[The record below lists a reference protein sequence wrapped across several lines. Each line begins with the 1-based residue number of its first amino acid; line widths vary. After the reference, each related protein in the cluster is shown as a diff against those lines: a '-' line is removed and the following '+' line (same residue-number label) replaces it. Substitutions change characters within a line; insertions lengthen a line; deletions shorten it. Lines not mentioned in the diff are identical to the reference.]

1 MFLYF
6 DKNLTLKTKIDHGER
21 PRQGSDLNITVCLDA
36 DFWTNPDNIKIWG
49 VNGADL
55 WIIKLVLTVP
65 DKTQSVD
72 YFTSDKGELR
82 VFEKLYESEIVYD
95 LVPGTSYYMYDFHFS
110 AKEATQKFGKLTANL
125 YFVRD
130 ITTDDYVK
138 LASAYQWEHNYS
150 SVILK
155 ANEVG
160 ISYGSEYKKM
170 VGNGETTVSNLT
182 KTPIAYG
189 KNEPTSLTD
198 TSSGYYYEIDQQ
210 SVWIYGNV
218 EYYDSITK
226 STQTISQ
233 WIRALQFNPNTDVL
247 VKNDET
253 KAFGSAEITVE
264 KTVGYAQK
272 VIDQLISIKYEDI
285 MREFTKVYAAIN
297 VAGTRPDWAEINNT
311 SPAFIL
317 NKPDLNK
324 MSAEIESKLIQTA
337 LISPENTYIVWKGD
351 HFPSLELPTVKG
363 FKAQAG
369 FKIDF
374 GDGEYKEF
382 DTASAD
388 VVTHTYTDG
397 VDYHLISVN
406 DLYVNMFKNDPAV
419 MGVYI
424 GNTVKTMPNGRFSI
438 PNGIFSG
445 CEDLQTAN
453 ISDNVKEVGEYAFF
467 DAMRL
472 KNIQFGKNIET
483 IKKCAFS
490 QCHSLKKVIIPD
502 KVKEID
508 QEAFANIL
516 YLKEVQFGEKVESV
530 AIKAFAACY
539 RLTNVKLGKSIKNIG
554 ASAFL
559 KTIGAPPFGDHSST
573 IYTIEVEA
581 TTPPTLG
588 DNAFELSYVD
598 KIFVPES
605 AYEAYK
611 TAWSAYADKIV
622 YKIDNSHLTS
632 KVDKLNS
639 DSTNLTEN
647 SDVKVYAQ
655 NTDKEGYANAS
666 ESNKAHTIVK
676 RGANKEIK
684 IGDAMQADEATSLGQ
699 LNTAKDDLNNNIAI
713 DPNKTYVL
721 FVGKTINISC
731 GSSFSNYQIDMGD
744 GTVYP
749 KDTTVD
755 GTLIE
760 HIYAKDRAHLIAVSG
775 TAPNDTFDLAFSGTG
790 NLYRVI
796 QFADGIKKIGDVIG
810 DTAVRVCV
818 LPETLEEITAENAF
832 ANAKVVYCPAANPPT
847 IATGVFADSE
857 KIFVKTTANTQYI
870 EAWQSLSEK
879 IVSEVDSSDLE
890 DLKGIGTRL
899 IQHISNINNPHKVTK
914 EQVGLDKVD
923 NTSDLDKPISK
934 ATQAALDQKIGA
946 GGGAIVGDMTIQG
959 NLTVRGTATYENVQS
974 LNVKDAIIVTNI
986 DGEPLNAALSGLAI
1000 KKNSSKV
1007 YGLMYDP
1014 TDDTVKFGE
1023 GVLDAENKHFTFS
1036 SEYEGKPIATRA
1048 DSKDLVEAHII
1059 KWDSYI
1065 NAFVDSGVKVS
1076 DLAKSSV
1083 FDLKHSKIQ
1092 NTDLNGNKEDSWG
1105 TEEANTDLT
1114 IYSKSFYLKDG
1125 EQTEKYTGVTVG
1137 DGYVNITHSG
1147 SAGNAK
1153 FAMLENEFLITSSD
1167 ANGKTATVEITPDGA
1182 TIDNYDVMTSKG
1194 GTFIARPKVQENG
1207 EAVSV
1212 ALIKDIANFLAK
1224 QSVGD
1229 NYSCVITNENGAFKI
1244 EITQSGEQSATHSF
1258 GVSKDGVMVDNEN
1271 IPTAGKLNKLLAQ
1284 IDENIIINPDKT
1296 YLLFGGTTFAAPQ
1309 VAYDIDFGDGTI
1321 YDKQSAIN
1329 HTYTDGFDYHII
1341 TISTG
1346 SATTFSLGAN
1356 STTLGS
1362 DASFRVVHFAEGLT
1376 NIQTFG
1382 ENVKTEVAIFPST
1395 VTAIG
1400 SNVLNKVDLV
1410 YINADLPPTRGSAS
1424 IEEAK
1429 KIFVKRTAN
1438 TIYKNAQDWLL
1449 LANNI
1454 VHEIDSSDIIGA
1466 GLSDEDIAR
1475 SVTLSNPSTATN
1487 GTLTELELS
1496 TLLASNLNFIIFNN
1510 EIYYLADKGHTEG
1523 IVSYTHNGWNGAAI
1537 QNKSINITLS
1547 TREWSLVT
1555 GSTDIKAFIHNIYI
1569 KGTDDGGNTVCEIRL
1584 KRLSAGATK
1593 ITSIAGLASLI
1604 DNNQVVEASGY
1615 KLVNGN
1621 YLSIPWIKNNSLY
1634 TVPATSAVGNPA
1646 WYNFTSMTCEVED
1659 TVDMFNFAK

>member
-36 DFWTNPDNIKIWG
+36 DFWTKPENIQRWG
-49 VNGADL
+49 VNGNDL
-55 WIIKLVLTVP
+55 WIIQLVLTAP
-65 DKTQSVD
+65 DTTQSIP
-72 YFTSDKGELR
+72 FFSDKGELR

-95 LVPGTSYYMYDFHFS
+95 LVPGTSYYMYDFQIPAKVATEQFGILKAIFS
-110 AKEATQKFGKLTANL
+110 FK
-125 YFVRD
+125 RD
-130 ITTDDYVK
+130 ITTADYVK
-138 LASAYQWEHNYS
+138 LASFDQWNNNYS

-155 ANEVG
+155 VNEVG
-160 ISYGSEYKKM
+160 ISYDNTNSEYKEM
-170 VGNGETTVSNLT
+170 VGNGQATVKNLIDTATDIDHGKGKPELTTS
-182 KTPIAYG
+182 K
-189 KNEPTSLTD
+189 
-198 TSSGYYYEIDQQ
+198 SGYYYDTVQR
-210 SVWIYGNV
+210 SVWIFKEIGNLTPKV
-218 EYYDSITK
+218 
-226 STQTISQ
+226 SQ
-233 WIRALQFNPNTDVL
+233 WVRALQFDPDTDIS

-253 KAFGSAEITVE
+253 KAFGTAEITVE

-297 VAGTRPDWAEINNT
+297 IAGTRPDWTET
-311 SPAFIL
+311 HSESPAFIL

-324 MSAEIESKLIQTA
+324 QYAELTNNLIQAT
-337 LISPENTYIVWKGD
+337 LISPDKTYIVAENNSLD
-351 HFPSLELPTVKG
+351 FPQNGLPSDVDING
-363 FKAQAG
+363 
-369 FKIDF
+369 IDF
-374 GDGEYKEF
+374 GDGSK
-382 DTASAD
+382 D
-388 VVTHTYTDG
+388 VYLDEQGKKYHKYTDG
-397 VDYHLISVN
+397 IKYHLVSV
-406 DLYVNMFKNDPAV
+406 DKLYDEMFQSSQQN
-419 MGVYI
+419 VYLSV
-424 GNTVKTMPNGRFSI
+424 GNSTNI
-438 PNGIFSG
+438 PQNAFRDNNLKSVI
-445 CEDLQTAN
+445 
-453 ISDNVKEVGEYAFF
+453 ISDNVTDIDYQAFYGCQYLESVEF
-467 DAMRL
+467 GG
-472 KNIQFGKNIET
+472 NIQNI
-483 IKKCAFS
+483 
-490 QCHSLKKVIIPD
+490 
-502 KVKEID
+502 KE
-508 QEAFANIL
+508 QAFANCL
-516 YLKEVQFGEKVESV
+516 
-530 AIKAFAACY
+530 A
-539 RLTNVKLGKSIKNIG
+539 LTEIKLGAKIATIG
-554 ASAFL
+554 KLAFYACPAL
-559 KTIGAPPFGDHSST
+559 KTIS
-573 IYTIEVEA
+573 IEA

-588 DNAFELSYVD
+588 EDAFITPIGDHATDYKCYVE

-632 KVDKLNS
+632 KVDKLDSNS
-639 DSTNLTEN
+639 TDLTEN

-655 NTDKEGYANAS
+655 TTDKEGYVNAS
-666 ESNKAHTIVK
+666 EANKEHTIVK

-684 IGDAMQADEATSLGQ
+684 IGDAMQVDEATSLGQ

-755 GTLIE
+755 GTPIK
-760 HIYAKDRAHLIAVSG
+760 HIYAKDRAHLIAISG

-796 QFADGIKKIGDVIG
+796 QFADGIKKIGNVIG
-810 DTAVRVCV
+810 DNAVRVCV

-847 IATGVFADSE
+847 IATGVFANSE
-857 KIFVKTTANTQYI
+857 KIFIKTSANTQYI
-870 EAWQSLSEK
+870 EAWKSLSNK
-879 IVSEVDSSDLE
+879 IVNEIDSSDL
-890 DLKGIGTRL
+890 KGLRSKIEKELDNHT
-899 IQHISNINNPHKVTK
+899 SNINNPHKVTK

-923 NTSDLDKPISK
+923 NTSDLDKPISN
-934 ATQAALDQKIGA
+934 ATRAALDQKIGA
-946 GGGAIVGDMTIQG
+946 GGGEIVGDVKIQG
-959 NLTVRGTATYENVQS
+959 NLTVTGTETYENVQS

-1023 GVLDAENKHFTFS
+1023 GFLDTKNKYFQFS
-1036 SEYEGKPIATRA
+1036 EHEGKPIATRA

-1137 DGYVNITHSG
+1137 DGYVNVVHSG

-1167 ANGKTATVEITPDGA
+1167 ANGKTVTVEITPDGA

-1244 EITQSGEQSATHSF
+1244 EITKSGEQSATHSF
-1258 GVSKDGVMVDNEN
+1258 GVSKDGVTVDNEN

-1547 TREWSLVT
+1547 TREWTLVT

-1569 KGTDDGGNTVCEIRL
+1569 KGTDDGGNTICEIRL

-1621 YLSIPWIKNNSLY
+1621 YLSVLWIKNNSLY
-1634 TVPATSAVGNPA
+1634 TVPATTAVGNPA

>member
-6 DKNLTLKTKIDHGER
+6 DKSLTLKTKIDHGER

-36 DFWTNPDNIKIWG
+36 DFWKDTKKWG
-49 VNGADL
+49 VNGNDL
-55 WIIKLVLTVP
+55 WIIKLILTVP

-95 LVPGTSYYMYDFHFS
+95 LVPGTSYYMYDFQIP
-110 AKEATQKFGKLTANL
+110 AKVATQQFGKLTANL

-138 LASAYQWEHNYS
+138 LASSDQWETNYPS
-150 SVILK
+150 IVLENS
-155 ANEVG
+155 EVG
-160 ISYGSEYKKM
+160 ISYGSEYKKF
-170 VGNGETTVSNLT
+170 VGDGYSTAKTLAKESIAHGSNAPTEETLS
-182 KTPIAYG
+182 
-189 KNEPTSLTD
+189 D
-198 TSSGYYYEIDQQ
+198 SGYYYETSQQ
-210 SVWIYGNV
+210 SVWIFKKIKNTTPEEFQWVRAVQFLPDDNVLGNW
-218 EYYDSITK
+218 D
-226 STQTISQ
+226 
-233 WIRALQFNPNTDVL
+233 A
-247 VKNDET
+247 T

-297 VAGTRPDWAEINNT
+297 IAGTRPDWAEINNT

-317 NKPDLNK
+317 NKPDLEK
-324 MSAEIESKLIQTA
+324 MHAELEAKLNDNLIQAA

-351 HFPSLELPTVKG
+351 HFPSLEVDGVEG
-363 FKAQAG
+363 FHAYEG

-374 GDGEYKEF
+374 GDGEHEEF
-382 DTASAD
+382 DPTRED
-388 VVTHTYTDG
+388 NIVTHNYTDG
-397 VDYHLISVN
+397 IDYHLITVSK
-406 DLYVNMFKNDPAV
+406 LYANMFANDPAV
-419 MGVYI
+419 VSVII
-424 GNTVKTMPNGRFSI
+424 GNNVENGKILGKTFYNCS
-438 PNGIFSG
+438 
-445 CEDLQTAN
+445 A
-453 ISDNVKEVGEYAFF
+453 
-467 DAMRL
+467 
-472 KNIQFGKNIET
+472 
-483 IKKCAFS
+483 
-490 QCHSLKKVIIPD
+490 LKKVIIPD
-502 KVKEID
+502 SITQIDSQAFGNCIALEEITFGKKVSQIVN
-508 QEAFANIL
+508 QAFASCHAL
-516 YLKEVQFGEKVESV
+516 SE
-530 AIKAFAACY
+530 IKLGSQVKSISDGAFAD
-539 RLTNVKLGKSIKNIG
+539 NGV
-554 ASAFL
+554 L
-559 KTIGAPPFGDHSST
+559 KIV
-573 IYTIEVEA
+573 YIET
-581 TTPPTLG
+581 TTPPRIGTG
-588 DNAFELSYVD
+588 TFPTNVE

-622 YKIDNSHLTS
+622 YKVDNSHLTS
-632 KVDKLNS
+632 KVDKLDS
-639 DSTNLTEN
+639 DSTDLTEN

-655 NTDKEGYANAS
+655 TADKEGYVNAS
-666 ESNKAHTIVK
+666 ESNKEHTIVK

-684 IGDAMQADEATSLGQ
+684 IGDAIQADEATSLGQ

-713 DPNKTYVL
+713 DPNKTYIL

-755 GTLIE
+755 GMPIE
-760 HIYAKDRAHLIAVSG
+760 HIYAKDRAHLIAISG
-775 TAPNDTFDLAFSGTG
+775 TAPNDTFDLAFSGTN
-790 NLYRVI
+790 NLYRII

-818 LPETLEEITAENAF
+818 LPEALEEITAENTF
-832 ANAKVVYCPAANPPT
+832 AKAKVVYCPAANPPT
-847 IATGVFADSE
+847 IATGVFSDSE
-857 KIFVKTTANTQYI
+857 KIFVKTSANTQYV
-870 EAWQSLSEK
+870 EAWGSLSEK

-914 EQVGLDKVD
+914 EQVGLGNVD

-959 NLTVRGTATYENVQS
+959 NLTVQGTATYENVQS

-1023 GVLDAENKHFTFS
+1023 GHLDAENKHFTF

-1048 DSKDLVEAHII
+1048 DSKDLVGAHII
-1059 KWDSYI
+1059 QWDSYI

-1105 TEEANTDLT
+1105 TEETDTDLT

-1125 EQTEKYTGVTVG
+1125 EQTEKYTGLTIG
-1137 DGYVNITHSG
+1137 DGYVNVVHSG

-1167 ANGKTATVEITPDGA
+1167 ANGKTVTVEITPDGA

-1244 EITQSGEQSATHSF
+1244 EITKSGEQSATHSF
-1258 GVSKDGVMVDNEN
+1258 GVSKDGVTVDNEN

-1346 SATTFSLGAN
+1346 SATTFSLGSN

-1547 TREWSLVT
+1547 TRAWSLVT

-1634 TVPATSAVGNPA
+1634 TVPATTAVGNPA

>member
-36 DFWTNPDNIKIWG
+36 DFWTDPDNIKIWG
-49 VNGADL
+49 VNGNDL

-82 VFEKLYESEIVYD
+82 VFKKLYESEIVYD

-130 ITTDDYVK
+130 ITTDDYIK
-138 LASAYQWEHNYS
+138 LASADQWETNYP
-150 SVILK
+150 SVVLE
-155 ANEVG
+155 NGEVG
-160 ISYGSEYKKM
+160 ISYGSEYKKFI
-170 VGNGETTVSNLT
+170 GDGYSTANTLAKESIEHGLNAPTEETPS
-182 KTPIAYG
+182 
-189 KNEPTSLTD
+189 D
-198 TSSGYYYEIDQQ
+198 SGYYYETSQQ
-210 SVWIYGNV
+210 SVWIFKKIKNTTP
-218 EYYDSITK
+218 EEF
-226 STQTISQ
+226 Q
-233 WIRALQFNPNTDVL
+233 WVRALQFLPDDNVL
-247 VKNDET
+247 GNWDAT

-297 VAGTRPDWAEINNT
+297 IAGTRPDWTVENT
-311 SPAFIL
+311 DSPAFIL
-317 NKPDLNK
+317 NKPNLEKMHAELEAKLNDN
-324 MSAEIESKLIQTA
+324 LIQAA
-337 LISPENTYIVWKGD
+337 LISPENTYIIWKGES
-351 HFPSLELPTVKG
+351 FPGAGVSG

-374 GDGEYKEF
+374 GDGNDF
-382 DTASAD
+382 TGASENII
-388 VVTHTYTDG
+388 THDYTDG
-397 VDYHLISVN
+397 IDYHLISVN
-406 DLYVNMFKNDPAV
+406 KLYADMFKDCS
-419 MGVYI
+419 
-424 GNTVKTMPNGRFSI
+424 SI
-438 PNGIFSG
+438 VSV
-445 CEDLQTAN
+445 T
-453 ISDNVKEVGEYAFF
+453 
-467 DAMRL
+467 
-472 KNIQFGKNIET
+472 FGKNT
-483 IKKCAFS
+483 S
-490 QCHSLKKVIIPD
+490 QIG
-502 KVKEID
+502 
-508 QEAFANIL
+508 N
-516 YLKEVQFGEKVESV
+516 
-530 AIKAFAACY
+530 KAFASCHA
-539 RLTNVKLGKSIKNIG
+539 LSEIKLGSQVKSISD
-554 ASAFL
+554 SAFADNRVL
-559 KTIGAPPFGDHSST
+559 KTVYI
-573 IYTIEVEA
+573 EA
-581 TTPPTLG
+581 TNPPTIG
-588 DNAFELSYVD
+588 TGVFPTNIE

-622 YKIDNSHLTS
+622 YKVDNSHLTS
-632 KVDKLNS
+632 KVDKLDSNS
-639 DSTNLTEN
+639 TDLTDN
-647 SDVKVYAQ
+647 FDVKVYAQ
-655 NTDKEGYANAS
+655 ITDENNENKEGYANAS

-676 RGANKEIK
+676 RGVNNEIK

-713 DPNKTYVL
+713 DPNKTYIL

-755 GTLIE
+755 GTPIE
-760 HIYAKDRAHLIAVSG
+760 HIYAKDRAHLIAISG

-796 QFADGIKKIGDVIG
+796 QFADGIKKIGNVIG
-810 DTAVRVCV
+810 DNAIRVCV
-818 LPETLEEITAENAF
+818 LPETLEAITAENTF
-832 ANAKVVYCPAANPPT
+832 AKAKVVYCSAANPPT

-857 KIFVKTTANTQYI
+857 KIFVKTSANTQYI
-870 EAWQSLSEK
+870 EAWQNLSEK

-959 NLTVRGTATYENVQS
+959 NLTVQGTATYENVQS

-1023 GVLDAENKHFTFS
+1023 GVLDAENKHFTF

-1105 TEEANTDLT
+1105 TEEADTDLT
-1114 IYSKSFYLKDG
+1114 IYSKSFYLKDDV
-1125 EQTEKYTGVTVG
+1125 QTEKYTGLTVG
-1137 DGYVNITHSG
+1137 DGYVNVVHSG

-1167 ANGKTATVEITPDGA
+1167 ANGKTVTVEITPDGA

-1244 EITQSGEQSATHSF
+1244 EITKSGEQSATHSF
-1258 GVSKDGVMVDNEN
+1258 GVSKDGVTVDNEN

-1466 GLSDEDIAR
+1466 GLSDEDIVR

-1547 TREWSLVT
+1547 TRAWTLVT

>member
-36 DFWTNPDNIKIWG
+36 DFWTNPDNIKKWG
-49 VNGADL
+49 INGNDL
-55 WIIKLVLTVP
+55 WIITLALV
-65 DKTQSVD
+65 SVD
-72 YFTSDKGELR
+72 GKNLSGEQTSDKGELR

-95 LVPGTSYYMYDFHFS
+95 LVPGTSYYMYDFQVP
-110 AKEATQKFGKLTANL
+110 AKVATQQFGKLIAKL
-125 YFVRD
+125 SFKRD
-130 ITTDDYVK
+130 ISTDDYVK
-138 LASAYQWEHNYS
+138 LASSEQWKTNYS
-150 SVILK
+150 SIILK
-155 ANEVG
+155 ADEVG
-160 ISYGSEYKKM
+160 ISYNVVGSEYKKM
-170 VGNGETTVSNLT
+170 VGDGKTTVLNLKET
-182 KTPIAYG
+182 SIAYG
-189 KNEPTSLTD
+189 DNGPTSLTD
-198 TSSGYYYEIDQQ
+198 TSSGFYYEIKQQ
-210 SVWIYGNV
+210 SVWIYKNIG
-218 EYYDSITK
+218 YYDSTTET
-226 STQTISQ
+226 TQYISQ
-233 WIRALQFNPNTDVL
+233 WVRALQFLPTDNVSA
-247 VKNDET
+247 KSEET
-253 KAFGSAEITVE
+253 QVFGRPEITVE

-317 NKPDLNK
+317 NKPDIEKMHAELEAKLNDN
-324 MSAEIESKLIQTA
+324 LIQAA

-351 HFPSLELPTVKG
+351 HFPSLEVDRVEG
-363 FKAQAG
+363 FHAYEG

-374 GDGEYKEF
+374 GDGEHEEF
-382 DTASAD
+382 DPTRED
-388 VVTHTYTDG
+388 NIVTHNYTDG
-397 VDYHLISVN
+397 IDYHLISVSK
-406 DLYVNMFKNDPAV
+406 LYANMFAYDPAV
-419 MGVYI
+419 VSVII
-424 GNTVKTMPNGRFSI
+424 GNNVENGEILGKTFYNCS
-438 PNGIFSG
+438 
-445 CEDLQTAN
+445 A
-453 ISDNVKEVGEYAFF
+453 
-467 DAMRL
+467 
-472 KNIQFGKNIET
+472 
-483 IKKCAFS
+483 
-490 QCHSLKKVIIPD
+490 LKKVIIPD
-502 KVKEID
+502 FATLIYSQAFGNCIALEEITFGKNVSQIRNKAFESCHALSEIKLGSQVTSISD
-508 QEAFANIL
+508 SAFADNSV
-516 YLKEVQFGEKVESV
+516 LKIVY
-530 AIKAFAACY
+530 I
-539 RLTNVKLGKSIKNIG
+539 
-554 ASAFL
+554 
-559 KTIGAPPFGDHSST
+559 
-573 IYTIEVEA
+573 EA
-581 TTPPTLG
+581 TTPPTIG
-588 DNAFELSYVD
+588 TGVFPTNIE

-632 KVDKLNS
+632 KVDKLDS
-639 DSTNLTEN
+639 DSTDLTEN

-655 NTDKEGYANAS
+655 TADKEGYVNAS
-666 ESNKAHTIVK
+666 EANKEHTIVK

-684 IGDAMQADEATSLGQ
+684 IGDAIQADEATSLGQ

-713 DPNKTYVL
+713 DPNKTYIL

-755 GTLIE
+755 GMPIE
-760 HIYAKDRAHLIAVSG
+760 HIYAKDRAHLIAISG
-775 TAPNDTFDLAFSGTG
+775 TAPNDTFDLAFSGTN
-790 NLYRVI
+790 NLYRII

-818 LPETLEEITAENAF
+818 LPEALEEITAENTF
-832 ANAKVVYCPAANPPT
+832 AKAKVVYCPAANPPT
-847 IATGVFADSE
+847 IATGVFSDSE
-857 KIFVKTTANTQYI
+857 KIFVKTSANTQYV
-870 EAWQSLSEK
+870 EAWGSLSEK

-914 EQVGLDKVD
+914 EQVGLGNVD

-959 NLTVRGTATYENVQS
+959 NLTVQGTATYENVQS

-1036 SEYEGKPIATRA
+1036 EYEGKPIATRA

-1105 TEEANTDLT
+1105 TEETDTDLT

-1125 EQTEKYTGVTVG
+1125 EQTEKYTGLTVG
-1137 DGYVNITHSG
+1137 DGYVNEVHSG

-1167 ANGKTATVEITPDGA
+1167 ANGKTVTVEITPDGA

-1244 EITQSGEQSATHSF
+1244 EITKSGEQSATHSF
-1258 GVSKDGVMVDNEN
+1258 GVSKDGVTVDNEN

-1362 DASFRVVHFAEGLT
+1362 DVSFRVVHFAEGLT

-1410 YINADLPPTRGSAS
+1410 YINADLPPARGSAS

-1547 TREWSLVT
+1547 TRAWTLVT

-1659 TVDMFNFAK
+1659 IVDMFNFAK

>member
-36 DFWTNPDNIKIWG
+36 DFWTNPENIQRWG

-55 WIIKLVLTVP
+55 WVIKLVLTAP
-65 DKTQSVD
+65 DNTQSID

-82 VFEKLYESEIVYD
+82 VFKKLYESEIVYD

-160 ISYGSEYKKM
+160 ISYDNTSLEYKEM
-170 VGNGETTVSNLT
+170 VGDGQATVKNLIDTATNIDHGEGKPESTTS
-182 KTPIAYG
+182 K
-189 KNEPTSLTD
+189 
-198 TSSGYYYEIDQQ
+198 SGYYYDTVQQ
-210 SVWIYGNV
+210 SVWIFKR
-218 EYYDSITK
+218 ED
-226 STQTISQ
+226 SQ
-233 WIRALQFNPNTDVL
+233 WVRALQFLPDDNVL
-247 VKNDET
+247 GNFDET
-253 KAFGSAEITVE
+253 KAFGTAEITVE

-297 VAGTRPDWAEINNT
+297 VAGTRPDWTET
-311 SPAFIL
+311 HSESPAFIL
-317 NKPDLNK
+317 NKPDIDKMLVDVETKLN
-324 MSAEIESKLIQTA
+324 SNLIQTA
-337 LISPENTYIVWKGD
+337 LISPNKTYIVAKTVIGTPAGGGPSEVEP
-351 HFPSLELPTVKG
+351 FPLNGMQPYEEVTALIENNG
-363 FKAQAG
+363 
-369 FKIDF
+369 IDF
-374 GDGEYKEF
+374 GDGSKDYDTKEIGG
-382 DTASAD
+382 TTR
-388 VVTHTYTDG
+388 VTHKYTDG
-397 VDYHLISVN
+397 VKYHLVSV
-406 DLYVNMFKNDPAV
+406 DTLYAKMFRTNPQI
-419 MGVYI
+419 VYLSI
-424 GNTVKTMPNGRFSI
+424 GNSNI
-438 PNGIFSG
+438 PQEAFYDNSALKKVVLSNDVTTIETNAFAE
-445 CEDLQTAN
+445 CDELEN
-453 ISDNVKEVGEYAFF
+453 IE
-467 DAMRL
+467 
-472 KNIQFGKNIET
+472 FGKNIQRIDT
-483 IKKCAFS
+483 WAFLN
-490 QCHSLKKVIIPD
+490 C
-502 KVKEID
+502 
-508 QEAFANIL
+508 
-516 YLKEVQFGEKVESV
+516 
-530 AIKAFAACY
+530 KA
-539 RLTNVKLGKSIKNIG
+539 
-554 ASAFL
+554 L
-559 KTIGAPPFGDHSST
+559 KTIS
-573 IYTIEVEA
+573 IEA

-588 DNAFELSYVD
+588 THVFDIYFPEQYKYECHVD

-632 KVDKLNS
+632 KVDKLDS
-639 DSTNLTEN
+639 DSTDLTDN

-655 NTDKEGYANAS
+655 TTDKEGYANAS

-676 RGANKEIK
+676 RGENKEIK

-755 GTLIE
+755 GTPIE
-760 HIYAKDRAHLIAVSG
+760 HIYAKDRAHLIAISG

-790 NLYRVI
+790 NLYKVI

-810 DTAVRVCV
+810 DNAVRVCV
-818 LPETLEEITAENAF
+818 LPETLEEITAENTF
-832 ANAKVVYCPAANPPT
+832 AKAKVVYCPAANPPT

-959 NLTVRGTATYENVQS
+959 NLTVQGTATYENVQS

-1036 SEYEGKPIATRA
+1036 EYEGKPIATRA

-1105 TEEANTDLT
+1105 TEEPDTDLT

-1125 EQTEKYTGVTVG
+1125 VQTEKYTGVTVG
-1137 DGYVNITHSG
+1137 DGYVNVVHSG
-1147 SAGNAK
+1147 STGNAK

-1167 ANGKTATVEITPDGA
+1167 ANGKTVTVEITPDGA

-1244 EITQSGEQSATHSF
+1244 EITKSGEQSATHSF
-1258 GVSKDGVMVDNEN
+1258 GVSKDGVTVDNEN

-1547 TREWSLVT
+1547 TRAWSLVT

>member
-36 DFWTNPDNIKIWG
+36 DFWTDPENIKRWG
-49 VNGADL
+49 VNGNDL

-65 DKTQSVD
+65 DKTQSIP
-72 YFTSDKGELR
+72 FTSDKGELR

-95 LVPGTSYYMYDFHFS
+95 LVPGTSYYMYDFQIPAKVATEQFGILKASFS
-110 AKEATQKFGKLTANL
+110 FK
-125 YFVRD
+125 RD

-138 LASAYQWEHNYS
+138 LASADQWGNNYS

-155 ANEVG
+155 VDEVG
-160 ISYGSEYKKM
+160 ISYDNTKLEYKKM
-170 VGNGETTVSNLT
+170 VGDGQATAKNLIDAATDIEHGTGNPESTTS
-182 KTPIAYG
+182 K
-189 KNEPTSLTD
+189 
-198 TSSGYYYEIDQQ
+198 SGYYYDTVQQ
-210 SVWIYGNV
+210 SVWIFKEIGNLTPKV
-218 EYYDSITK
+218 
-226 STQTISQ
+226 SQ
-233 WIRALQFNPNTDVL
+233 WVRALQFNPDTDVL

-253 KAFGSAEITVE
+253 QAFGSVEITVE

-297 VAGTRPDWAEINNT
+297 IAGTRPDWTVENT
-311 SPAFIL
+311 NSPAFIL
-317 NKPDLNK
+317 NKPDIEKMHAELEAKLNDN
-324 MSAEIESKLIQTA
+324 LIQAA
-337 LISPENTYIVWKGD
+337 LILPENTYIVWKGD
-351 HFPSLELPTVKG
+351 HFPSLEVDGVKG
-363 FKAQAG
+363 FHAYEG

-374 GDGEYKEF
+374 GDGEHEEF
-382 DTASAD
+382 DPTRED
-388 VVTHTYTDG
+388 NIVTHNYTDG
-397 VDYHLISVN
+397 IDYHLISVSK
-406 DLYVNMFKNDPAV
+406 LYANMFAYDPAV
-419 MGVYI
+419 VSVII
-424 GNTVKTMPNGRFSI
+424 GNNVENGAILGKTFYNCS
-438 PNGIFSG
+438 
-445 CEDLQTAN
+445 A
-453 ISDNVKEVGEYAFF
+453 
-467 DAMRL
+467 
-472 KNIQFGKNIET
+472 
-483 IKKCAFS
+483 
-490 QCHSLKKVIIPD
+490 LKKVIIPD
-502 KVKEID
+502 SATLIYSQAFGNCIAIEEITFGKNVS
-508 QEAFANIL
+508 QIGNHAFASCHAL
-516 YLKEVQFGEKVESV
+516 SE
-530 AIKAFAACY
+530 IKLGLQVKSISDSAFADN
-539 RLTNVKLGKSIKNIG
+539 RV
-554 ASAFL
+554 L
-559 KTIGAPPFGDHSST
+559 KTVYI
-573 IYTIEVEA
+573 EA
-581 TTPPTLG
+581 TTPPTIG
-588 DNAFELSYVD
+588 TGVFPTNIE

-622 YKIDNSHLTS
+622 YKVDNSHLTS
-632 KVDKLNS
+632 KVDKLDSNS
-639 DSTNLTEN
+639 TDLTDN

-655 NTDKEGYANAS
+655 ITDENNENKEGYANAS
-666 ESNKAHTIVK
+666 ELNKAHTIVK

-713 DPNKTYVL
+713 DPNKTYIL

-755 GTLIE
+755 GTPIE
-760 HIYAKDRAHLIAVSG
+760 HIYAKDRAHLIAISG

-796 QFADGIKKIGDVIG
+796 QFADGIKKIGNVIG
-810 DTAVRVCV
+810 DNAVRVCV

-832 ANAKVVYCPAANPPT
+832 ANAKVVYCPAATPPT
-847 IATGVFADSE
+847 IATDATGTTGVFANSE
-857 KIFVKTTANTQYI
+857 KIFIKTSANTQYI
-870 EAWQSLSEK
+870 EAWKSLSEK

-959 NLTVRGTATYENVQS
+959 NLTVQGTATYENVQS

-1023 GVLDAENKHFTFS
+1023 GVLDAENKHFTF

-1125 EQTEKYTGVTVG
+1125 VQTEKYTGVTVG

-1147 SAGNAK
+1147 GAGNAK

-1167 ANGKTATVEITPDGA
+1167 ANGKTVTVEITPDGA

-1244 EITQSGEQSATHSF
+1244 EITKSGEQSATHSF
-1258 GVSKDGVMVDNEN
+1258 GVSKDGVTVDNEN

-1523 IVSYTHNGWNGAAI
+1523 IVSYTHNGWNGTAI

-1547 TREWSLVT
+1547 TRAWTLVT

-1569 KGTDDGGNTVCEIRL
+1569 KGTDNGGNTVCEIRL

>member
-6 DKNLTLKTKIDHGER
+6 DKSLTLKTKIDHGER

-36 DFWTNPDNIKIWG
+36 DFWKDTEKWG
-49 VNGADL
+49 VNGNDL

-65 DKTQSVD
+65 DKTQSVP
-72 YFTSDKGELR
+72 FTSDKGELR

-95 LVPGTSYYMYDFHFS
+95 LVPGTSYYMYDFQVP
-110 AKEATQKFGKLTANL
+110 AKVATQQFGKLTANL
-125 YFVRD
+125 YFVRS

-138 LASAYQWEHNYS
+138 LASADQWETNYP
-150 SVILK
+150 SVVLE
-155 ANEVG
+155 NGEVG

-170 VGNGETTVSNLT
+170 VGDGYSTANTLAKEPIEHGSNAPETT
-182 KTPIAYG
+182 
-189 KNEPTSLTD
+189 TSA
-198 TSSGYYYEIDQQ
+198 SGYYYEINQQ
-210 SVWIYGNV
+210 SVWIFKRK
-218 EYYDSITK
+218 D
-226 STQTISQ
+226 SQ
-233 WIRALQFNPNTDVL
+233 WVRALQFLPDDNVL
-247 VKNDET
+247 GNFDAT

-297 VAGTRPDWAEINNT
+297 IAGTRPDWTEKNNT

-317 NKPDLNK
+317 NKPDIEKMHAELEAKLNDN
-324 MSAEIESKLIQTA
+324 LIQAA
-337 LISPENTYIVWKGD
+337 LISPENTYIVWKGES
-351 HFPSLELPTVKG
+351 FPGADVSG
-363 FKAQAG
+363 FKAKAG

-374 GDGEYKEF
+374 GDGEHTSF
-382 DTASAD
+382 DKASD
-388 VVTHTYTDG
+388 NIVTHSYKDG
-397 VDYHLISVN
+397 IDYHLISVN
-406 DLYVNMFKNDPAV
+406 TLYADMFKDCSSV
-419 MGVYI
+419 ISVII
-424 GNTVKTMPNGRFSI
+424 GNNVKSVLENTFYNCSA
-438 PNGIFSG
+438 
-445 CEDLQTAN
+445 LKKVT
-453 ISDNVKEVGEYAFF
+453 ISDSATQIFPHAFEGCI
-467 DAMRL
+467 AL
-472 KNIQFGKNIET
+472 EEIAFGKNIST
-483 IKKCAFS
+483 IGNQAFVSCHALSEIKLGS
-490 QCHSLKKVIIPD
+490 QVTSISD
-502 KVKEID
+502 G
-508 QEAFANIL
+508 AFADNR
-516 YLKEVQFGEKVESV
+516 V
-530 AIKAFAACY
+530 
-539 RLTNVKLGKSIKNIG
+539 
-554 ASAFL
+554 L
-559 KTIGAPPFGDHSST
+559 KTV
-573 IYTIEVEA
+573 YIET
-581 TTPPTLG
+581 TTPPTIG
-588 DNAFELSYVD
+588 TGVFPTNID

-622 YKIDNSHLTS
+622 YKVDNSHLTS
-632 KVDKLNS
+632 KVDKLDS
-639 DSTNLTEN
+639 DSTDLTEN

-655 NTDKEGYANAS
+655 TADKEGYVNAS
-666 ESNKAHTIVK
+666 EANKEHTIVK

-684 IGDAMQADEATSLGQ
+684 IGDAIQADEATSLGQ
-699 LNTAKDDLNNNIAI
+699 LNIAKDDLNNNIAI
-713 DPNKTYVL
+713 DPNKTYIL
-721 FVGKTINISC
+721 FVGKTIDISC

-744 GTVYP
+744 GAVYP

-755 GTLIE
+755 GTPIH
-760 HIYAKDRAHLIAVSG
+760 HIYAKDRAHLIAISG

-796 QFADGIKKIGDVIG
+796 QFADGIKKIGNVIG
-810 DTAVRVCV
+810 ETAVRVCV
-818 LPETLEEITAENAF
+818 LPETLEEITAENTF
-832 ANAKVVYCPAANPPT
+832 AKAKVVYCPATNPPT

-857 KIFVKTTANTQYI
+857 KIFVKTSANTQYV
-870 EAWQSLSEK
+870 EAWGSLSEK

-899 IQHISNINNPHKVTK
+899 VQHISNINNPHKVTK
-914 EQVGLDKVD
+914 EQVGLGNVD
-923 NTSDLDKPISK
+923 NTSDEDKPISK

-959 NLTVRGTATYENVQS
+959 NLTVQGTATYENVQS

-986 DGEPLNAALSGLAI
+986 DGEPLGAALSGLAI

-1023 GVLDAENKHFTFS
+1023 GHLDAENKHFTF

-1076 DLAKSSV
+1076 DLAKSSM

-1105 TEEANTDLT
+1105 TEEADTDLT

-1137 DGYVNITHSG
+1137 DGYVNVVHSG

-1167 ANGKTATVEITPDGA
+1167 ANGKTVTVEITPDGA
-1182 TIDNYDVMTSKG
+1182 TIDDYDIMTSKG

-1244 EITQSGEQSATHSF
+1244 EITKSGEQSATHSF
-1258 GVSKDGVMVDNEN
+1258 GISKDGVTVDNEN

-1321 YDKQSAIN
+1321 YDKQSAVN

-1362 DASFRVVHFAEGLT
+1362 DASFRIVHFAEGLT

-1400 SNVLNKVDLV
+1400 LNILNKVDLV

-1424 IEEAK
+1424 LEEAK

-1449 LANNI
+1449 LADNI

-1496 TLLASNLNFIIFNN
+1496 TLLASNLNFIVFNN

-1523 IVSYTHNGWNGAAI
+1523 IVSYTHNGWNGTAI
-1537 QNKSINITLS
+1537 QDKSINITLA
-1547 TREWSLVT
+1547 TRAWTLVT

-1569 KGTDDGGNTVCEIRL
+1569 KGTDDSGNTVCEIRL
-1584 KRLSAGATK
+1584 NRLSAGATK
-1593 ITSIAGLASLI
+1593 VTSILGLASLI
-1604 DNNQVVEASGY
+1604 DNNEIVEASGY
-1615 KLVNGN
+1615 RLVNGN
-1621 YLSIPWIKNNSLY
+1621 YYTIPWIKNNSMF
-1634 TVPATSAVGNPA
+1634 VIPAATSIANPS
-1646 WYNFTSMTCEVED
+1646 WYGFGSITCTVED

>member
-36 DFWTNPDNIKIWG
+36 DFWTNPDNIQIWG

-55 WIIKLVLTVP
+55 WVIKLVLTAP
-65 DKTQSVD
+65 DNTQSID

-82 VFEKLYESEIVYD
+82 VFKKLYESEIVYD

-138 LASAYQWEHNYS
+138 LASADQWETNYP
-150 SVILK
+150 SVVLE
-155 ANEVG
+155 NGEVG
-160 ISYGSEYKKM
+160 ISYGSEYKKF
-170 VGNGETTVSNLT
+170 VGDGYSIANNLT
-182 KTPIAYG
+182 KTPIKSGVNAP
-189 KNEPTSLTD
+189 NETTSTD
-198 TSSGYYYEIDQQ
+198 SGYYYETSQQ
-210 SVWIYGNV
+210 SVWIFKR
-218 EYYDSITK
+218 ED
-226 STQTISQ
+226 SQ
-233 WIRALQFNPNTDVL
+233 WVRALQFLPDDNVL
-247 VKNDET
+247 GNFDET

-297 VAGTRPDWAEINNT
+297 VAGTRPDWAEINDT

-363 FKAQAG
+363 FKADAG

-406 DLYVNMFKNDPAV
+406 DLYANMFKNDPAV
-419 MGVYI
+419 MGVYV
-424 GNTVKTMPNGRFSI
+424 GNTVKTI

-453 ISDNVKEVGEYAFF
+453 ISDSVTEIGEYAFHN
-467 DAMRL
+467 AIRL
-472 KNIQFGKNIET
+472 KNIQFGKNIAT
-483 IKKCAFS
+483 IKYRAFL
-490 QCHSLKKVIIPD
+490 QCHSLQKVIIPD
-502 KVKEID
+502 QVKEID

-554 ASAFL
+554 TSAFF
-559 KTIGAPPFGDHSST
+559 KTVGAPPFGDHPTT

-605 AYEAYK
+605 AYEVYK

-622 YKIDNSHLTS
+622 YKVDNSHLTS
-632 KVDKLNS
+632 KVDKLDSNS
-639 DSTNLTEN
+639 TDLTDN

-655 NTDKEGYANAS
+655 TTDKEGYANAS
-666 ESNKAHTIVK
+666 ELNKAHTIVK

-713 DPNKTYVL
+713 DPSKTYVL

-755 GTLIE
+755 GTPIE
-760 HIYAKDRAHLIAVSG
+760 HIYAKDRAHLIAISG
-775 TAPNDTFDLAFSGTG
+775 TAPNDMFDLAFSGTG

-847 IATGVFADSE
+847 IATDATGTTGVFAISE
-857 KIFVKTTANTQYI
+857 KIFIKTSANTQYI
-870 EAWQSLSEK
+870 EAWKSLSDK
-879 IVSEVDSSDLE
+879 IVNEIDSSDL
-890 DLKGIGTRL
+890 KGLRSKIEKELDNHT
-899 IQHISNINNPHKVTK
+899 SNINNPHNVTK

-923 NTSDLDKPISK
+923 NTPDLDKPISK

-946 GGGAIVGDMTIQG
+946 GGGAIVGDVKIQG
-959 NLTVRGTATYENVQS
+959 NLTVTGTATYENVQS
-974 LNVKDAIIVTNI
+974 LKVKDAIIVTNI

-1023 GVLDAENKHFTFS
+1023 GVLDTKNKYFKFS
-1036 SEYEGKPIATRA
+1036 EHEGKPIATRA

-1059 KWDSYI
+1059 RWDSYI

-1137 DGYVNITHSG
+1137 DGYVNMTHSG

-1167 ANGKTATVEITPDGA
+1167 ANGKTVTVEITPDGA
-1182 TIDNYDVMTSKG
+1182 TIDNYDVITSKG

-1244 EITQSGEQSATHSF
+1244 EITKSGEQSATHSF
-1258 GVSKDGVMVDNEN
+1258 GVSKDGVTVDNEN

-1510 EIYYLADKGHTEG
+1510 EIYYLSDKGHTEG

-1604 DNNQVVEASGY
+1604 DNNQIVEASGY

-1621 YLSIPWIKNNSLY
+1621 YLSVLWIKNNSLY
-1634 TVPATSAVGNPA
+1634 TVPATTAVGNPA

>member
-36 DFWTNPDNIKIWG
+36 DFWTDPENIQRWG
-49 VNGADL
+49 VNGNDL
-55 WIIKLVLTVP
+55 WIIQLVLTVP
-65 DKTQSVD
+65 DKTQSIP
-72 YFTSDKGELR
+72 FFSDKGELR

-95 LVPGTSYYMYDFHFS
+95 LVPGTSYYMYDFQIPAKVATEQFGILKASFS
-110 AKEATQKFGKLTANL
+110 FK
-125 YFVRD
+125 RD
-130 ITTDDYVK
+130 ITTADYVK
-138 LASAYQWEHNYS
+138 LASFDQWKNNYS

-155 ANEVG
+155 AGEVG
-160 ISYGSEYKKM
+160 ISYDNTNSEYKEM
-170 VGNGETTVSNLT
+170 VGNGQATVKNLIDTATDIDHGEGKPELTTS
-182 KTPIAYG
+182 K
-189 KNEPTSLTD
+189 
-198 TSSGYYYEIDQQ
+198 SGYYYDTVQQ
-210 SVWIYGNV
+210 SVWIFKEIGNLTPKV
-218 EYYDSITK
+218 P
-226 STQTISQ
+226 Q
-233 WIRALQFNPNTDVL
+233 WVRALQFNPNTDVS

-253 KAFGSAEITVE
+253 QAFGFAEITVE

-297 VAGTRPDWAEINNT
+297 IAGTRPDWTET
-311 SPAFIL
+311 HSESPAFIL
-317 NKPDLNK
+317 NKPDIDKMLGDVETKLN
-324 MSAEIESKLIQTA
+324 SNLIQTA
-337 LISPENTYIVWKGD
+337 LISPNKTYIVAKTVIGTPASGGPSEVEP
-351 HFPSLELPTVKG
+351 FPLNGMQPYEEI
-363 FKAQAG
+363 KALIENNG
-369 FKIDF
+369 IDF
-374 GDGEYKEF
+374 GDGSKDYDTKEIGG
-382 DTASAD
+382 TTR
-388 VVTHTYTDG
+388 VTHKYTDG
-397 VDYHLISVN
+397 VKYHLVSV
-406 DLYVNMFKNDPAV
+406 DTLYAKMFRINPQI
-419 MGVYI
+419 VYLSI
-424 GNTVKTMPNGRFSI
+424 GNSNI
-438 PNGIFSG
+438 PQEAFYDNSALKKVVLSNDVTTIETNAFAE
-445 CEDLQTAN
+445 CDELEN
-453 ISDNVKEVGEYAFF
+453 IE
-467 DAMRL
+467 
-472 KNIQFGKNIET
+472 FGKNIQRIDT
-483 IKKCAFS
+483 WAFLN
-490 QCHSLKKVIIPD
+490 C
-502 KVKEID
+502 
-508 QEAFANIL
+508 
-516 YLKEVQFGEKVESV
+516 
-530 AIKAFAACY
+530 KA
-539 RLTNVKLGKSIKNIG
+539 
-554 ASAFL
+554 L
-559 KTIGAPPFGDHSST
+559 KTIS
-573 IYTIEVEA
+573 IEA

-588 DNAFELSYVD
+588 THVFDIYFREQYKYECHVD
-598 KIFVPES
+598 KIFVPET

-622 YKIDNSHLTS
+622 YKVDNSHLTS

-639 DSTNLTEN
+639 DSTDLTEN

-655 NTDKEGYANAS
+655 TTDKEGYANAT
-666 ESNKAHTIVK
+666 ELNKAHTIVK
-676 RGANKEIK
+676 RGINKEIK
-684 IGDAMQADEATSLGQ
+684 IGDAIQVDEATSLGQ

-755 GTLIE
+755 GTPIK
-760 HIYAKDRAHLIAVSG
+760 HIYAKDRAHLIAISG
-775 TAPNDTFDLAFSGTG
+775 TAPNDAFDLAFSRTG

-796 QFADGIKKIGDVIG
+796 QFADGIKKIGNVIG
-810 DTAVRVCV
+810 DNAVRVCV

-832 ANAKVVYCPAANPPT
+832 ANAKVVYCPAVNSPT

-857 KIFVKTTANTQYI
+857 KIFVKTSANTQYI

-959 NLTVRGTATYENVQS
+959 NLTVQGTATYENVQS

-1036 SEYEGKPIATRA
+1036 EYEGKPIATRA

-1105 TEEANTDLT
+1105 TEEPNTDLT

-1137 DGYVNITHSG
+1137 DGYVNVVHSG

-1167 ANGKTATVEITPDGA
+1167 ANGKTVTVEITPDGA

-1244 EITQSGEQSATHSF
+1244 EITKSGEQSATHSF
-1258 GVSKDGVMVDNEN
+1258 GVSKDGVTVDNEN

-1510 EIYYLADKGHTEG
+1510 EIYYLSDKGHTEG

-1621 YLSIPWIKNNSLY
+1621 YLSVLWIKNNSLY
-1634 TVPATSAVGNPA
+1634 TVPATPAVGNPA

>member
-55 WIIKLVLTVP
+55 WVIKLVLTAP
-65 DKTQSVD
+65 DNTQSID

-138 LASAYQWEHNYS
+138 LASVDQWGTNYP
-150 SVILK
+150 SVVLK
-155 ANEVG
+155 NGEVG
-160 ISYGSEYKKM
+160 ISYGSEYKKF
-170 VGNGETTVSNLT
+170 VGDGYSTANTLAKEPIEHGLNAPTEETPS
-182 KTPIAYG
+182 A
-189 KNEPTSLTD
+189 
-198 TSSGYYYEIDQQ
+198 SGYYYEINQQ
-210 SVWIYGNV
+210 SVWIFKRK
-218 EYYDSITK
+218 D
-226 STQTISQ
+226 SQ
-233 WIRALQFNPNTDVL
+233 WVRALQFLPDDNVL
-247 VKNDET
+247 GNFDET

-351 HFPSLELPTVKG
+351 HFPSLELQTVIG
-363 FKAQAG
+363 FRADAG

-388 VVTHTYTDG
+388 VVTHTYNDG

-406 DLYVNMFKNDPAV
+406 DLYTNMFQNDPAV

-424 GNTVKTMPNGRFSI
+424 GNKVKTI
-438 PNGIFSG
+438 PNWIFSG
-445 CEDLQTAN
+445 CENLQTAN
-453 ISDNVKEVGEYAFF
+453 ISDSVTEIGEYAFHN
-467 DAMRL
+467 AIRL
-472 KNIQFGKNIET
+472 KNIQFGENITT
-483 IKKCAFS
+483 IKYRAFL

-502 KVKEID
+502 KVKEIA

-554 ASAFL
+554 TSAFF
-559 KTIGAPPFGDHSST
+559 KTVGAPPFGDHPTT

-581 TTPPTLG
+581 TTPPTLR
-588 DNAFELSYVD
+588 DKAFELSYVD

-622 YKIDNSHLTS
+622 YKVDNSHLTS
-632 KVDKLNS
+632 KVDKLDSNS
-639 DSTNLTEN
+639 TDLTDN

-655 NTDKEGYANAS
+655 TTDKEGYANAS
-666 ESNKAHTIVK
+666 ELNKAHTIVK

-713 DPNKTYVL
+713 DPNKTYIL

-755 GTLIE
+755 GTPIE
-760 HIYAKDRAHLIAVSG
+760 HIYAKDRAHLIAISG

-810 DTAVRVCV
+810 DNAVRVCV

-832 ANAKVVYCPAANPPT
+832 ANAKVVYCPAATPPT
-847 IATGVFADSE
+847 IATGATGTTGVFANSE
-857 KIFVKTTANTQYI
+857 KIFIKTSANTQYI
-870 EAWQSLSEK
+870 EAWKSLSNK
-879 IVSEVDSSDLE
+879 IVNEIDSSDL
-890 DLKGIGTRL
+890 KGIKIDHNTL
-899 IQHISNINNPHKVTK
+899 NTHIQNQNNPHKVTK
-914 EQVGLDKVD
+914 EQVGLGKVE
-923 NTSDLDKPISK
+923 NTSDEDKPLSAASRK
-934 ATQAALDQKIGA
+934 ALAEKFDKT
-946 GGGAIVGDMTIQG
+946 GGAISGDVDIQG
-959 NLTVRGTATYENVQS
+959 NLTVIGTKTYVNVQS
-974 LNVKDAIIVTNI
+974 LGVKDAIIVTNI

-1023 GVLDAENKHFTFS
+1023 GVLDTENKYFTFS
-1036 SEYEGKPIATRA
+1036 EHEGKPIATRA

-1105 TEEANTDLT
+1105 TEETDTDLT

-1125 EQTEKYTGVTVG
+1125 VQTEKYTGLTVG
-1137 DGYVNITHSG
+1137 DGYVNMTHSG

-1153 FAMLENEFLITSSD
+1153 FAMLENECLITSSD
-1167 ANGKTATVEITPDGA
+1167 ANGKTVTVEITPDGA

-1244 EITQSGEQSATHSF
+1244 EITKSGEQSATHSF
-1258 GVSKDGVMVDNEN
+1258 GISKDGVTVDNEN

-1329 HTYTDGFDYHII
+1329 HTYIDGFDYHII

-1634 TVPATSAVGNPA
+1634 TVPATTAVGNPA